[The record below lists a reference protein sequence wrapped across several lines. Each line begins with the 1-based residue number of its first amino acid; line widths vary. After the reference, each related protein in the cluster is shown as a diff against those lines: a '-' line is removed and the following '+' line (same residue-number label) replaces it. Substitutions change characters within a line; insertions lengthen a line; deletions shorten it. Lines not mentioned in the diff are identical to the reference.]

1 MNISIPTQRQC
12 RKALDALLHRCD
24 GVVAAMFA
32 LRDGRPY
39 VERSRSMVSESK
51 FAAMTSSLM
60 ALSSSVM
67 REIAFDTLNYLLIE
81 GERHKLVLCKLPS
94 GTGALVLSVLA
105 RSDISLGFLLGLAKT
120 CVTDVNESVPDPV
133 DASGH

>member
-1 MNISIPTQRQC
+1 MSISIPTQRQC
-12 RKALDALLHRCD
+12 RDALDALLHRCD

-39 VERSRSMVSESK
+39 VERSRAMVSESK

-67 REIAFDTLNYLLIE
+67 REIAVDTLNYLLIE
-81 GERHKLVLCKLPS
+81 GERHKLVLCKLPGS
-94 GTGALVLSVLA
+94 NGALVFSVLA
-105 RSDISLGFLLGLAKT
+105 RSDISLGLLLGLAKT
-120 CVTDVNESVPDPV
+120 CVKDVYENLPDAV
-133 DASGH
+133 DSAGA